1 MFTEKKENK
10 SDFIKW
16 ILLNEFNIYVYYKY
30 IKYIFIFVGNNL
42 STF

>member
-30 IKYIFIFVGNNL
+30 IKYIFIFVCGK
-42 STF
+42 